1 MDRQAKKMN
10 VNGLACSI
18 EMYFGVDVLT
28 RNNEFIPIQW
38 KGFDDKEKKYQ
49 GEIADKNYVQD
60 TFRNKL
66 KKAEV
71 TEIKELTELLNGIFN
86 AYK

>member
-1 MDRQAKKMN
+1 MN

-28 RNNEFIPIQW
+28 RNNELIPIQW
-38 KGFDDKEKKYQ
+38 KGFEEKEKKYQ
-49 GEIADKNYVQD
+49 GEIADKNYVQE
-60 TFRNKL
+60 TFRKKL
-66 KKAEV
+66 RKTEV
-71 TEIKELTELLNGIFN
+71 TEIEDLNKLLNGIFN

>member
-1 MDRQAKKMN
+1 MN

-28 RNNEFIPIQW
+28 RNNELIPIQW
-38 KGFDDKEKKYQ
+38 KGFEEKEKKYQ
-49 GEIADKNYVQD
+49 GEIADKNYVQE
-60 TFRNKL
+60 TFRKKL
-66 KKAEV
+66 RKSEV
-71 TEIKELTELLNGIFN
+71 TEIEELNKLLNGIFN

>member
-1 MDRQAKKMN
+1 
-10 VNGLACSI
+10 
-18 EMYFGVDVLT
+18 MYFGVDVLI
-28 RNNEFIPIQW
+28 RNNELIPIQW

-49 GEIADKNYVQD
+49 GEIADKNFVQE
-60 TFRNKL
+60 TFRMKLNKS
-66 KKAEV
+66 KV